1 MLVLSCRKITSLCGV
16 TISGNMVDIKFSG
29 FRKSFLEL
37 LQAAMWYFANVSS
50 LGILE
55 SLKNTSGIICCQ
67 TTAMFHKY

>member
-16 TISGNMVDIKFSG
+16 TISGNMVNIKFAG
-29 FRKSFLEL
+29 FCKGFLEL
-37 LQAAMWYFANVSS
+37 FHGAVWNFANVS
-50 LGILE
+50 LFGILE

>member
-37 LQAAMWYFANVSS
+37 LHAAMWYFANVSS
-50 LGILE
+50 FGILE
-55 SLKNTSGIICCQ
+55 YLRNTSGIICCQ
-67 TTAMFHKY
+67 TTYVS